1 MFEKKVDI
9 YSDGLSGGGAEIFI
23 YNLIDNRR
31 FPVNDVYSFQ
41 NQKSNIAYRKIN
53 YVSFFRF
60 VFNSCKEGN
69 YVYVHLSKSSF
80 LAYIYLFFF
89 EGHSKNFIFHE
100 HTIPEYYYEANNL
113 IKKGFSYIFNRLRS
127 FVYSR
132 YSVKVILGSEK
143 QKQELE
149 AKLNNSKSAKFY
161 YFKLPL
167 MKVVKNDEFKFNSFE
182 KGRPIKFYSVSR
194 IENIKR
200 IDLCITALSIVSR
213 SYPQIQFEFDIFGVG
228 SQVENLKK
236 ISKTFTSENFN
247 IRYRGYLNDYN
258 DVKEHH
264 YLLVASEIEG
274 FGLSILEALLLKKI
288 VIGLN
293 RRKIYSYQ
301 DFDTTFQN
309 FFLSNEDSFNSFVKE
324 IEENV
329 IVFLKNEIINR
340 YVFKANQSWPSIT
353 TATSNL
359 ISIIYEK

>member
-1 MFEKKVDI
+1 MFKKKVDI

-31 FPVNDVYSFQ
+31 FPVNDVFSFQ
-41 NQKSNIAYRKIN
+41 NQKSNVAYRKIN
-53 YVSFFRF
+53 FVSFFRF
-60 VFNSCKEGN
+60 VFKSCKEGN

-89 EGHSKNFIFHE
+89 ESHSKYFIFHE
-100 HTIPEYYYEANNL
+100 HTIPEYYYEGNNL
-113 IKKGFSYIFNRLRS
+113 IKFWFSYFFIRLRS
-127 FVYSR
+127 FTYSR
-132 YSVKVILGSEK
+132 YSIKVILGSEK
-143 QKQELE
+143 QKQVLE
-149 AKLNNSKSAKFY
+149 EKFNCSKSAKFY

-167 MKVVKNDEFKFNSFE
+167 MKVVKNDEFKFISFE
-182 KGRPIKFYSVSR
+182 KGRPLKFYSVSR
-194 IENIKR
+194 IEKIKR
-200 IDLCITALSIVSR
+200 IDLCITALSIVSK
-213 SYPQIQFEFDIFGVG
+213 SYPHVQFEFDIFGVG

-236 ISKTFTSENFN
+236 ISKTLTRENFT
-247 IRYRGYLNDYN
+247 ICFRGYLNDYN

-264 YLLVASEIEG
+264 YFLVTSDIEG

-301 DFDTTFQN
+301 DFVTTFQN
-309 FFLSNEDSFNSFVKE
+309 FFLSKEDSFNSFVKE

-329 IVFLKNEIINR
+329 NVFLKKEIKNR
-340 YVFKANQSWPSIT
+340 DVFKANQSWPSIT